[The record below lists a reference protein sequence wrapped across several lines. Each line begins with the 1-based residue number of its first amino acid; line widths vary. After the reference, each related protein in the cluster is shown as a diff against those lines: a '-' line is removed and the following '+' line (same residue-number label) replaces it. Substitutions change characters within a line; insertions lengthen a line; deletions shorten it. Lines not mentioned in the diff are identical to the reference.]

1 MGVAAN
7 RAESPP
13 LEASGVEVEIGGV
26 PILRGADL
34 RVGNGELVAIVGPN
48 GAGKSTLVRA
58 VSGLQGI
65 RAGTI
70 RWSGREVGEM
80 RGRELARARAFVPQR
95 MPVPAGV
102 SVKEAVTIGRSSHL
116 RPLRR
121 LTRADHDGITRA
133 MERARVIRFA
143 ERPLRTLSGGELQ
156 RVQIAIGLA
165 QEAPV
170 LIADEPTSQL
180 DLGATI
186 GVATLLRELVD
197 EGLTV
202 LLVVHDLALA
212 AAVADTA
219 VVVSEGRTIAAG
231 TPRAVLT
238 VEQLAKTWRADA
250 RLTVHEGRT
259 ALHVAW
265 LNRTRW
271 ARTRALGHPNPDRVS
286 VDLLGCPNSKAPKPG
301 ASRPPEGQGGFL
313 ADD

>member
-1 MGVAAN
+1 
-7 RAESPP
+7 
-13 LEASGVEVEIGGV
+13 
-26 PILRGADL
+26 
-34 RVGNGELVAIVGPN
+34 VAIVGPN

-65 RAGTI
+65 SAGTVL
-70 RWSGREVGEM
+70 WSGRDVGEM

-102 SVKEAVTIGRSSHL
+102 TVREAVTIGRASHL

-121 LTRADHDGITRA
+121 LSGEDRDGIAAAMDRA
-133 MERARVIRFA
+133 GVSRFA
-143 ERPLRTLSGGELQ
+143 ERRLTTLSGGELQ

-186 GVATLLRELVD
+186 GVATLLRDLAE
-197 EGLTV
+197 EGLTI

-212 AAVADTA
+212 AAVADA
-219 VVVSEGRTIAAG
+219 VVVVSAGRTVAAG
-231 TPRAVLT
+231 PPADVLDAGR
-238 VEQLAKTWRADA
+238 LAEIWGADA
-250 RLTVHEGRT
+250 RLTEHGGRT

-265 LNRTRW
+265 LAPNDV
-271 ARTRALGHPNPDRVS
+271 RAP
-286 VDLLGCPNSKAPKPG
+286 
-301 ASRPPEGQGGFL
+301 
-313 ADD
+313 

>member
-1 MGVAAN
+1 MEA
-7 RAESPP
+7 PL
-13 LEASGVEVEIGGV
+13 LEATGVEVEIGGT

-34 RVGNGELVAIVGPN
+34 RLDRGELIAIVGPN

-65 RAGTI
+65 SAGTVL
-70 RWSGREVGEM
+70 WSGREVGAM
-80 RGRELARARAFVPQR
+80 RGRELARVRAFVPQR

-102 SVKEAVTIGRSSHL
+102 SVSEAVTIGRSSHL

-121 LTRADHDGITRA
+121 LSGEDRGAIDAA
-133 MERARVIRFA
+133 MERARVGRFA
-143 ERPLRTLSGGELQ
+143 ERPLTTLSGGELQ

-180 DLGATI
+180 DLGATVGI
-186 GVATLLRELVD
+186 ATLLRGLAD
-197 EGLTV
+197 DGLTV

-219 VVVSEGRTIAAG
+219 VIVSEGRTVAAG
-231 TPRAVLT
+231 APAAVLGADR
-238 VEQLAKTWRADA
+238 LAEIWKADA
-250 RLTVHEGRT
+250 RLTADHGKT

-265 LNRTRW
+265 L
-271 ARTRALGHPNPDRVS
+271 AEEKGVRAP
-286 VDLLGCPNSKAPKPG
+286 
-301 ASRPPEGQGGFL
+301 
-313 ADD
+313 